1 MSTDEMNFD
10 ARMVAT
16 PERIRGRLAGERNQ
30 LNLRHAMLGGLA
42 GLGLGVLAGI
52 LLTSGLI
59 PTMEALQSMG
69 IVLPLMVGV
78 FVTGI
83 GAVAGSFVDLL
94 DVSNDWRQHDS

>member
-1 MSTDEMNFD
+1 
-10 ARMVAT
+10 
-16 PERIRGRLAGERNQ
+16 
-30 LNLRHAMLGGLA
+30 
-42 GLGLGVLAGI
+42 
-52 LLTSGLI
+52 
-59 PTMEALQSMG
+59 MG